1 MIRPYYIDLEMS
13 DLSEVTVRDYISG
26 ISSFLSYLDEA
37 KITPKFENVS
47 ETVVAQYLRHLHN
60 KGNSNATIVKEAK
73 WLKYF
78 FAYCVQK
85 GVIASNPVE
94 KRMFPKVIH
103 ITPECLTEDEIRAI
117 LEATDRATGS
127 HRTRDKVLI
136 LLLLYTCLRPSEVVY
151 LNWDDI
157 DFEKNAI
164 RIIHRKTTGIKVIP
178 MNDELKKALL
188 AHREASLPEG
198 QEALLVGNNGRRIIR
213 VSLDSIIR
221 ETARK
226 AGVKKKVNCY
236 TLRRTSIW
244 QMVKYGANPQE
255 IQKIFSN
262 KCNTITAM
270 AYNNLCLNM
279 QKHMKEKQEV

>member
-1 MIRPYYIDLEMS
+1 MIEDMIRPYYIDLEMS

-47 ETVVAQYLRHLHN
+47 EAVVAQYLRHLHN

-85 GVIASNPVE
+85 GVIASNPVK

-136 LLLLYTCLRPSEVVY
+136 LLLQNTVIRPSEAVN
-151 LNWDDI
+151 LNWGDI
-157 DFEKNAI
+157 DFKRNVI
-164 RIIHRKTTGIKVIP
+164 RIMPRKTPGIKVIP

-188 AHREASLPEG
+188 SHHKASLQEG
-198 QEALLVGNNGRRIIR
+198 QEALLVGNDGQRLKR
-213 VSLDSIIR
+213 VSVDSIIR

-226 AGVKKKVNCY
+226 AGIDKKVNWF
-236 TLRRTSIW
+236 TLRRASIW
-244 QMVKYGANPQE
+244 QMMKNGAYPHVAQELPINKY
-255 IQKIFSN
+255 
-262 KCNTITAM
+262 NTFKATAF
-270 AYNNLCLNM
+270 NNL
-279 QKHMKEKQEV
+279 KEKQEV